1 MSLKNIPYLN
11 FELSWLQFN
20 ARVLDE
26 GCRKSLPL
34 LERLK
39 FLSIVGTNLDE
50 FMVIRVARLMRWN
63 RENRDVL
70 GPSGKMSSQVL
81 AELMPRLR
89 NQVERLYGTLEGEV
103 FPALSQAGIKLK
115 RGENLKEDEAEYIR
129 RYFRENLFSV
139 LTPRLIGPEDLSLKD
154 TLTSGAIY
162 VVFSFSDTELGLVK
176 IPENLD
182 RFVTLPGK
190 KKFTLLPL
198 EEVILRFGPLLW
210 PSRTVKSAV
219 VIRLSRDANLSVEE
233 EKDED
238 FLAAMEDVLDE
249 RQKGR
254 PVRLEVVPA
263 SSSEEGRRFQTS
275 LPAWVGVEPQGVFV
289 LPRLPRLSCLMDMA
303 ALSGFKPL
311 QYPSWEPVPPA
322 KYTAETDI
330 WQFLKEQD
338 LLIHHPYESFEP
350 VVHFLEQAAEDPEVL
365 AIKMTLYRTSGDSP
379 LMRALETAARRGKQ
393 VTVLVELKARFDE
406 GRNIGWARRL
416 ERAGAI
422 VIHGMRN
429 LKVHA
434 KAAMVVR
441 REQQGIRQYVHLGT
455 GNYNDSTARKYTD
468 LGLLSSRPELT
479 LDTALFFN
487 AVTGHSTTL
496 GLSKLVMAPL
506 NLRGR
511 FIQLIHR
518 EMDWAGQGKE
528 AWIRAKMNALND
540 PEIIRLLY
548 QASEAGV
555 NIELNVRGACSLL
568 PGLRGIS
575 SRIRVISIID
585 RYLEH
590 SRLYS
595 FCNGGKPEIYF
606 SSADWRTRNMDR
618 RIELLVPLE
627 GPECKARG
635 LEILDTI
642 FRDNLQSQELNSSG
656 EWIPRWEVSEEP
668 PFRAQEFFQKT
679 ALRRHREREERNR
692 RELQVRRKP
701 PGA

>member
-1 MSLKNIPYLN
+1 MSQKNIPYIN

-20 ARVLDE
+20 SRVLDE

-34 LERLK
+34 LERLR
-39 FLSIVGTNLDE
+39 FLSIAGTNLDE
-50 FMVIRVARLMRWN
+50 FMVIRVARLIRWD

-89 NQVERLYGTLEGEV
+89 SQVERLYGTLETEV
-103 FPALSQAGIKLK
+103 LPALNQAGLKLK
-115 RGENLKEDEAEYIR
+115 RGEALKEDEVEYIR

-139 LTPRLIGPEDLSLKD
+139 LTPRFIGPGDLSLRE
-154 TLTSGAIY
+154 TLTSGAVY
-162 VVFSFSDTELGLVK
+162 VIFSFSEEELGLVK

-190 KKFTLLPL
+190 KKVTLLPL

-210 PSRTVKSAV
+210 PSRQVRGAAV
-219 VIRLSRDANLSVEE
+219 LRLSRDANLSVEE

-238 FLAAMEDVLDE
+238 FLSAMEDVLDD
-249 RQKGR
+249 RVKGR
-254 PVRLEVVPA
+254 PVRLEMVLND
-263 SSSEEGRRFQTS
+263 SSEEGQRLRKL
-275 LPAWVGVEPQGVFV
+275 LPAWVDVDPQGVFE

-303 ALSGFKPL
+303 QLGGFQGL

-322 KYTAETDI
+322 KYSSETDI

-393 VTVLVELKARFDE
+393 VTILVELKARFDE
-406 GRNIGWARRL
+406 GRNIGWAKRL

-487 AVTGHSTTL
+487 AITGHSTTL
-496 GLSKLVMAPL
+496 GLVKLVMAPL
-506 NLRGR
+506 SLRGR

-518 EMDWAGQGKE
+518 EMDGARQGKP

-555 NIELNVRGACSLL
+555 SIDLNVRGACSLL
-568 PGLRGIS
+568 PGLKGIS

-595 FCNGGKPEIYF
+595 FCNGGKPEIYI
-606 SSADWRTRNMDR
+606 SSADWRTRNLDQ

-627 GPECKARG
+627 GQECKARG
-635 LEILDTI
+635 LEILDNI
-642 FRDNLQSQELNSSG
+642 FWDNMQSQELTSTG
-656 EWIPRWEVSEEP
+656 EWIPRWENREEP
-668 PFRAQEFFQKT
+668 PFRAQEFFHK
-679 ALRRHREREERNR
+679 AAVRRHREREERNR

-701 PGA
+701 PGT